1 MKAYEEIMLALKYFF
16 DVEDEKNIN
25 EIIGQESDPIET
37 IAAALDD
44 YRDSNGT
51 VKGDS

>member
-1 MKAYEEIMLALKYFF
+1 MKAYEEIMLALKFYFG
-16 DVEDEKNIN
+16 VEEDANVN
-25 EIIGQESDPIET
+25 EIITQEHDPIGT